1 MSAAKNVLYCAQQW
15 IGYSRWDDP
24 EPGTVFGRWYAELVG
39 DSYFGES
46 GVPYCAMFISYCLD
60 WAGVTADGVPG
71 AYVPWILSANSDA
84 GRLVANEDAQP
95 GDLVMF
101 DWQGDGVADHIG
113 IVEENHA
120 DEGWMQTIEGNTSPG
135 SGGSQGN
142 GGGVYRR
149 ARNYG
154 SIIGVARPYY
164 DAEESDTPVDV
175 PDVSESDT
183 SVDDQD
189 ASITQLEVDGYW
201 GYNTTLRLQEY
212 FDCPYKDGVISS
224 QWADDSWRHAACTS
238 FQHDYSGE
246 GSTTIR
252 RMQQQLGVTEDGLC
266 GKNTINALIDHYM
279 SSSGATVLDG
289 QLDAGSITV
298 KAMQRALND
307 GTF

>member
-1 MSAAKNVLYCAQQW
+1 MPTTANDVLYCAQQW
-15 IGYSRWDDP
+15 IGYSRWTDP
-24 EPGTVFGRWYAELVG
+24 APGTVFGRWYAEKVK
-39 DSYFGES
+39 DPYFGTS

-60 WAGVTADGVPG
+60 WAEASAEGIPG
-71 AYVPWILSANSDA
+71 AYVPWILSANSEA
-84 GRLVANEDAQP
+84 GCLVLNEDAQP

-113 IVEENHA
+113 IVEVNHP
-120 DEGWMQTIEGNTSPG
+120 DEGWMQTIEGNTSSG

-149 ARNYG
+149 ARNYS
-154 SIIGVARPYY
+154 SIIGVARPHYETKE
-164 DAEESDTPVDV
+164 DDTPI
-175 PDVSESDT
+175 ENQDT
-183 SVDDQD
+183 PPAQD
-189 ASITQLEVDGYW
+189 TLPTQLDVDGYW
-201 GYNTTLRLQEY
+201 GYETTLRLQEY

-224 QWADDSWRHAACTS
+224 QWANDAWRHAACTS
-238 FQHDYSGE
+238 FQHDNSGE

-252 RMQQQLGVTEDGLC
+252 YMQRQLGVTDDGLC

-298 KAMQRALND
+298 QAMQRALNND
-307 GTF
+307 TF